1 MIEIRL
7 EKCDLNAEQPMQ
19 KQKHE
24 EQQGCSDICDNNVA
38 TNKNACGPA
47 DQVR

>member
-1 MIEIRL
+1 MIEVRL
-7 EKCDLNAEQPMQ
+7 EKCDHNAEQPTQ
-19 KQKHE
+19 KQKHK
-24 EQQGCSDICDNNVA
+24 EQQGCSDIGDINVA